1 MQLRNCILIAL
12 AFDATQEEIN
22 AAHDV
27 IDRIASGQEGID
39 PKIIVA
45 AQVSGTTGT
54 VETTGTGVTI
64 NAAAGAQQ
72 LDADGLPW
80 DARIHSSNK
89 KLDGK
94 GKWWARRNTAPA
106 TVVAVEAELRAA
118 LGAAPVTSAPPA
130 ATPTPT
136 PAASNTPP
144 LPGATMPPMPG
155 ANVVDPAYTALIAL
169 IAANTQSSANPAGKL
184 TDEYV
189 TNVLKHYGVP
199 DGNLQNLAHAPQLIP
214 TISEWFTSVLK

>member
-12 AFDATQEEIN
+12 AFDATPEEIN

-45 AQVSGTTGT
+45 AQVNSTSGAI
-54 VETTGTGVTI
+54 ETTGTGNAI
-64 NAAAGAQQ
+64 NAGAQQ

-118 LGAAPVTSAPPA
+118 LGATPVTSAAPA
-130 ATPTPT
+130 ATPT

-144 LPGATMPPMPG
+144 LPGATVPPMPG

-214 TISEWFTSVLK
+214 TISEWFTGVLK